1 MQYSEQIINSIRPI
15 FEKTETI
22 ITAMSVGDRKVKKD
36 MFEEVGIALN
46 MTPNAVAPFVLHFM
60 RNVPSLCT
68 YRVGKNGGCQR
79 IDENAINELAS
90 EVEEETVETSNEEQT
105 EEMVG

>member
-1 MQYSEQIINSIRPI
+1 MQYSEQIISSIRPI

-22 ITAMSVGDRKVKKD
+22 MTAMPVGSRKVKKE
-36 MFEEVGIALN
+36 MFEEVADALN
-46 MTPNAVAPFVLHFM
+46 MTPNEVAPFVLHFM
-60 RNVPSLCT
+60 RNAPAICT

-90 EVEEETVETSNEEQT
+90 EVEETVQEETLES
-105 EEMVG
+105 EEMTG